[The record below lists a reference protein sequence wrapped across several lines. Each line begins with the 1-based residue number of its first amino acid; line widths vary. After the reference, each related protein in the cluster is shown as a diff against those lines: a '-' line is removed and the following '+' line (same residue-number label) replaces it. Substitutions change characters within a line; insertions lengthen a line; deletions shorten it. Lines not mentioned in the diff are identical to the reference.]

1 MKKLHKLL
9 RILWKRDYRR
19 ALLRYGVAAGV
30 ENTQLLASIGAGLRT
45 IVDVGANR
53 GQFTLA
59 ARHHAPGAR
68 VIAFEPLQEPAQIFR
83 AMFAHDQQVELH
95 QFAIGPQPGEGLM
108 HISKADDSSSLL
120 PITDLQPRYF
130 PGTAERSTRA
140 VEVRTLDSV
149 LQPEAVSRPALL
161 KLDVQGYE
169 LEALRGSSALLDAFD
184 YVYVECSYV
193 ALYSGQALAGEVTEY
208 LKQAGFNLSYV
219 YNLARDRSGNPIQ
232 GDFFFSRK

>member
-9 RILWKRDYRR
+9 RILGTRDYRR

-45 IVDVGANR
+45 IVDIGANR

-59 ARHHAPGAR
+59 ARHPAPKAH
-68 VIAFEPLQEPAQIFR
+68 IFSFEPLREPAQVFR
-83 AMFAHDQQVELH
+83 TMFAHDQQVELH
-95 QFAIGPQPGEGLM
+95 QFAIGPLPGEGLM

-120 PITDLQPRYF
+120 PITDLQTRYF
-130 PGTAERSTRA
+130 PGTAERSTRT

-149 LQPEAVSRPALL
+149 LQPEAISRPALL

-169 LEALRGSSALLDAFD
+169 LEALRGCSALLDAFD
-184 YVYVECSYV
+184 FVYVECSYV
-193 ALYSGQALAGEVTEY
+193 ALYSGQALAREVETY
-208 LKQAGFNLSYV
+208 LTNAGFILEGVFNPYYANS
-219 YNLARDRSGNPIQ
+219 SQPIQ
-232 GDFFFSRK
+232 ADFFFRRI

>member
-1 MKKLHKLL
+1 MKKLHKIL
-9 RILWKRDYRR
+9 RILGTRDYRR

-59 ARHHAPGAR
+59 ARYHAPGAS
-68 VIAFEPLQEPAQIFR
+68 VIAFEPLQEPAQVFR

-95 QFAIGPQPGEGLM
+95 QFAIGPLPGEGLM

-120 PITDLQPRYF
+120 PITDLQTRYF
-130 PGTAERSTRA
+130 PGTAERSTRT

-149 LQPEAVSRPALL
+149 LQPEAISQPALL

-169 LEALRGSSALLDAFD
+169 LEALRGCSALLDAFD
-184 YVYVECSYV
+184 FVYVECSYV
-193 ALYSGQALAGEVTEY
+193 VLYSGQALAREVETY
-208 LKQAGFNLSYV
+208 LTSAGFFLEEVFNPYYANSPQ
-219 YNLARDRSGNPIQ
+219 PIQ
-232 GDFFFSRK
+232 ADFFFRRI